1 MSIRDLLPLSRGKR
15 DMTVRPERTNPLAN
29 PLGSLQLD
37 INQAFADFWRAFD
50 LPALGGGEP
59 GATAPKVDVRETD
72 REVEV
77 TAELPGMDEAD
88 IDVSV
93 ADGVL
98 TIRGERK
105 EERETKDKDYVRR
118 ERNFGR
124 IERIVPLPA
133 GLDPNAATA
142 KFKNGVLTVT
152 IAKTA
157 EARDAVK
164 RIAVRRA

>member
-1 MSIRDLLPLSRGKR
+1 MNIRDLLPLSRGKR
-15 DMTVRPERTNPLAN
+15 DMTVRPERTN

-105 EERETKDKDYVRR
+105 EERETKDK
-118 ERNFGR
+118 G
-124 IERIVPLPA
+124 
-133 GLDPNAATA
+133 
-142 KFKNGVLTVT
+142 
-152 IAKTA
+152 
-157 EARDAVK
+157 
-164 RIAVRRA
+164 

>member
-15 DMTVRPERTNPLAN
+15 DMTVLPERTNPLAN

-88 IDVSV
+88 IHVSA
-93 ADGVL
+93 ADGVP
-98 TIRGERK
+98 TIPGEPK
-105 EERETKDKDYVRR
+105 EERETKDKGYAPR
-118 ERNFGR
+118 EPTFRPT
-124 IERIVPLPA
+124 ERAPPC
-133 GLDPNAATA
+133 P
-142 KFKNGVLTVT
+142 
-152 IAKTA
+152 
-157 EARDAVK
+157 
-164 RIAVRRA
+164 